1 MKIVLGCQ
9 RADELPSLCE
19 DFFGPENIEIVDRNG
34 GLSLDEVA
42 IIIQIADLT
51 VSTIAFLFSV
61 LVDWKKKKNSDNK
74 NTELENDDKVSSNSS
89 SRRVLITKAGDI
101 NLEGYSAEEVERI
114 LKTLKEAE

>member
-42 IIIQIADLT
+42 IIIQVAELT
-51 VSTIAFLFSV
+51 VTTIAFIYDV
-61 LVDWKKKKNSDNK
+61 LSNRKKKQTPDNK
-74 NTELENDDKVSSNSS
+74 NTELENDNKVSNNSS